1 MSLYLTYNKTIA
13 GALKSYLNRQLPIKI
28 IPMKKYISNGLPG
41 NRQMSGWI
49 WKTFAVCFL
58 VFFAVTTKARESG
71 PVCGA
76 DQPDLYLKSLQGLQV
91 GMVVNHT
98 STAGGKHLI
107 DFLLSKGISVKM
119 LFAPEHGLRGEEDAG
134 AKVDNSVDA
143 QTGLPIFS
151 IYGKTRQPGKEQLK
165 DLDILIYDIQDV
177 GCRFYTYISTLHYV
191 MEACAENGK
200 KLMILDRPNP
210 NGDYCAG
217 PILKPAFKSFVGV
230 DPVPVVHGCTVG
242 EMAQMINGEG
252 WLKNGLQCDL
262 KIIPVKNYTHKTVY
276 EPPIKP
282 SPNLPNYNSIRLY
295 PSLCFFEATKVSI
308 GRGTTF
314 PFQVM
319 GYPDPKFGS
328 FSFVPQSLKGFEM
341 NPLHKGKTCYGQD
354 LRNLK
359 VVPEF
364 TLKYFLDWYKQFSQ
378 PADFLNNEKWF
389 NLLMGDDQVLKLIKE
404 GKNETEITE
413 SWQEEL
419 NSYKKIRSKYL
430 LY

>member
-1 MSLYLTYNKTIA
+1 
-13 GALKSYLNRQLPIKI
+13 
-28 IPMKKYISNGLPG
+28 
-41 NRQMSGWI
+41 
-49 WKTFAVCFL
+49 
-58 VFFAVTTKARESG
+58 
-71 PVCGA
+71 
-76 DQPDLYLKSLQGLQV
+76 
-91 GMVVNHT
+91 
-98 STAGGKHLI
+98 
-107 DFLLSKGISVKM
+107 
-119 LFAPEHGLRGEEDAG
+119 
-134 AKVDNSVDA
+134 
-143 QTGLPIFS
+143 
-151 IYGKTRQPGKEQLK
+151 
-165 DLDILIYDIQDV
+165 
-177 GCRFYTYISTLHYV
+177 

-252 WLKNGLQCDL
+252 WLKNGIKCEV
-262 KIIPVKNYTHKTVY
+262 KIIQVKNYTHKSVY
-276 EPPIKP
+276 EPPVKP
-282 SPNLPNYNSIRLY
+282 SPNLPNYSSIRLY

-319 GYPDPKFGS
+319 GYPDSKFGS
-328 FSFVPQSLKGFEM
+328 FSFTPQSLKGFEM
-341 NPLHKGKTCYGQD
+341 NPLHKDKACYGQD

-359 VVPEF
+359 EIPEF

-378 PADFLNNEKWF
+378 PADFLNNERWF
-389 NLLMGDDQVLKLIKE
+389 NLLMGDDRILKLIKE
-404 GKNETEITE
+404 GKNEKEITE

-419 NSYKKIRSKYL
+419 NNYKETRSKYL